1 MLKNVL
7 IFWSH
12 GSLLFSHAYGDLKN
26 DPHLVSGFLS
36 AVASFAR
43 ELGEKEIRS
52 IQMQPHKVFMS
63 LRQDLCFTI
72 FLDEHDDE
80 TQGKLILE
88 SLINSFLAIFGTHL
102 DPTRPIELS
111 IFRPFGEVLDDLY
124 IVKNVYELIESTN
137 KILSIPEIQKR
148 YEKKFGDI
156 SLTKC
161 WQSLNFLVRNDAIVE
176 VTKDYEIRY
185 RKKGELL
192 KGLGLKFKK

>member
-12 GSLLFSHAYGDLKN
+12 GNLLFSQAYGDLKN

-72 FLDEHDDE
+72 FLDEDDDE
-80 TQGKLILE
+80 MQGKLILE
-88 SLINSFLAIFGTHL
+88 SLINSFLALYGSKL
-102 DPTRPIELS
+102 DPTKPTDLS

-124 IVKNVYELIESTN
+124 IVKNVHELIESTN